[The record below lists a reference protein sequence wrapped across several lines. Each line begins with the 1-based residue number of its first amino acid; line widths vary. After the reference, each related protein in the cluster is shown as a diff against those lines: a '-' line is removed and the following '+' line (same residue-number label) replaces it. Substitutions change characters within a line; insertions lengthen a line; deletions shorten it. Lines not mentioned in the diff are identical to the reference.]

1 MTYEHLKLC
10 LDDEACIDLL
20 FDAIQNLGQARTP
33 TEISDAFMMS
43 RLTALTNRAA
53 IAEALP
59 QRRLSGVYSL
69 KHWPGNTHLK
79 SNMLALSSNM
89 PCPRAKP

>member
-59 QRRLSGVYSL
+59 QGRLSGVYSL
-69 KHWPGNTHLK
+69 KYWPGNTHLK